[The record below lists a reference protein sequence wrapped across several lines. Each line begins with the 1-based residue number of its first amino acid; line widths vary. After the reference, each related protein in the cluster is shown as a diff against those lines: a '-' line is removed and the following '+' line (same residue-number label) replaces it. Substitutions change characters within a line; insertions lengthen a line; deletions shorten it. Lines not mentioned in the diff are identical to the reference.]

1 VIADRAAPAAPR
13 GTNGESVSHDQ
24 AEGRMAEE
32 LRSSR
37 TTAVAALVARY
48 GLVIV
53 VAWFGAMKFTAANHP
68 SFSTG

>member
-1 VIADRAAPAAPR
+1 
-13 GTNGESVSHDQ
+13 VSHDQ